1 MEYRIIIDVFTIIWK
16 GKQKVGFK
24 LENLDKPL
32 FVSPKFVFNN
42 TGIKIN
48 EVELLIGSRLKP
60 NFFEIGDKMFSGK
73 IFQKGESKIVKSF
86 NIIMASSINEL
97 KIKNNKYLKNFKEI
111 KKVFHFTR
119 NNRTSVGFDIGEE
132 KATFISANWLKGLT
146 TLDLDEIHILEGSF
160 ILPEYFEVG
169 ENIYEGMDKAPDI
182 CRKSGVILKDLKI
195 RFYGK
200 IDEMHERFEN
210 SEPEYVTTYEN
221 YDSDYGYD
229 SSNWLEDLAGTDDPE
244 VMRDVYWNID

>member
-60 NFFEIGDKMFSGK
+60 NFFDIGDKMFSGK
-73 IFQKGESKIVKSF
+73 IFQRGESKIVKSF
-86 NIIMASSINEL
+86 NIIMDGSINEL

-111 KKVFHFTR
+111 KKIFHFTR
-119 NNRTSVGFDIGEE
+119 NNRISVGFDIGEE

-169 ENIYEGMDKAPDI
+169 ENIYEGMDKTPDF

-221 YDSDYGYD
+221 YDSGYD